1 MDLMNENTNKMIETT
16 IKDVVKIIKM
26 NDSR

>member
-26 NDSR
+26 NGSR